1 MNVTRDFAPPFSLI
15 APFFMIGTLFYLA
28 SMIGLFTLQSDAGL
42 LAMGTIGW
50 VHLFLLGFVMMI
62 IFGAMAQLVP
72 VVVEVGHAT
81 VDFFYIIWP
90 MLSVGTILMVI
101 GFAFAPSMLPYGGII
116 VLLSMVIFAADLF
129 ATLKKGEHKSIVVS
143 SMKASNIFL
152 LLGILSGFMMALSFG
167 GVVGI
172 DPGHWLKAHVFAVF
186 GGYVLLTI
194 MGLSMVLLPMFGL
207 SHGFNEKPM
216 LWAYRFM
223 IFGVSAVMIGS
234 LISIGWLETMGILV
248 VIASVV
254 TYFYQIYL
262 IKKTRARKEND
273 VWVKSLAFAFFTLA
287 IALLESVVYLL
298 GGSESWI
305 MSAGWFLMMG
315 FVGFLITSHLYK
327 IIPFLVWFER
337 YAPLVG
343 KQKVPMLNE
352 MVPVRAANAQM
363 ISTATGVM
371 LVGISLLVGSDN
383 MFYGGVSILVV
394 GASYLL
400 YSVYAMM
407 QYGKEV
413 L

>member
-28 SMIGLFTLQSDAGL
+28 SMIGLFSLQSDASFQSM
-42 LAMGTIGW
+42 ATIGW

-72 VVVEVGHAT
+72 VVVEVGHAA

-90 MLSVGTILMVI
+90 MLTVGTILMVA
-101 GFAFAPSMLPYGGII
+101 GFAFSPTLLPYGGII

-152 LLGILSGFMMALSFG
+152 LLGILSGFVMALSFG
-167 GVVGI
+167 GVIEI
-172 DPGHWLKAHVFAVF
+172 DPIHWLKAHVFAVF

-223 IFGVSAVMIGS
+223 ISGVSAVMIGS
-234 LISIGWLETMGILV
+234 LIGLGWLETIGILI

-273 VWVKSLAFAFFTLA
+273 IWVKSLAFAFFTLA
-287 IALLESVVYLL
+287 IALFESIVYLL
-298 GGSESWI
+298 GASESWI

-315 FVGFLITSHLYK
+315 FVGFLISAHLYK

-352 MVPVRAANAQM
+352 MVPLRAANAQM

-371 LVGISLLVGSDN
+371 LVGISLLVGSDS
-383 MFYGGVSILVV
+383 MFYGGVSVLVV
-394 GASYLL
+394 GAVYLL
-400 YSVYAMM
+400 YSVYTMM